1 MRVPSISA
9 LASWVAPTTR
19 PLSAARSHACRLT
32 LSDHGTA
39 AAHPPRPAGAEAAK
53 YPREH
58 RSQSPGG
65 ATSPRADAAPKGLNT
80 EFAVLLVGCLAA
92 RGGSALAA
100 DLRADMDPYVA
111 GLLTANATPFNVGS
125 VGVSTMHVLKHLGT
139 KKDPSGRIT
148 LPRDTPLPSEAQV
161 RALKEQ
167 ALCRLGHP
175 APQLQARAP
184 PPDDVASSDSVVA
197 GKAPK
202 SHTVGAGA
210 TPPAAA
216 AANDGRSPEPRRAS
230 QETPASPRSASFDG
244 T

>member
-1 MRVPSISA
+1 
-9 LASWVAPTTR
+9 
-19 PLSAARSHACRLT
+19 
-32 LSDHGTA
+32 
-39 AAHPPRPAGAEAAK
+39 
-53 YPREH
+53 
-58 RSQSPGG
+58 
-65 ATSPRADAAPKGLNT
+65 
-80 EFAVLLVGCLAA
+80 
-92 RGGSALAA
+92 
-100 DLRADMDPYVA
+100 MDPYVA

-175 APQLQARAP
+175 APQLHARAP
-184 PPDDVASSDSVVA
+184 PPDDVASSDSVIA

-210 TPPAAA
+210 TPPAAV